1 MIYELVKNNDLEIL
15 DLSEDYFSPN
25 INTETENPLLVR
37 VVLKKKI
44 IPYYEKST
52 NYNLY
57 THIVS
62 KMNSNTHQSY
72 KDMNI
77 MNIILEKHN
86 IKYVAVAGTI
96 LGLNRHGGIIPWD
109 NDIDIGFI
117 DTEWDKLLKIK
128 KELEENGLSH
138 YENNSNNHCHFGKI
152 DCFRLLLNNNY
163 YTGVAK
169 TYCHVNEY
177 KQISKQIFGYTYIY
191 APFCSIKSLSFRYG
205 KSYFTTGDVNDN
217 FHYKDKHIPRFNL
230 NPNDYSYQTNK
241 SKYQKPVNHHQITKG
256 GKGHKTKCRKG
267 MCFL

>member
-152 DCFRLLLNNNY
+152 DCFRLL
-163 YTGVAK
+163 
-169 TYCHVNEY
+169 
-177 KQISKQIFGYTYIY
+177 
-191 APFCSIKSLSFRYG
+191 
-205 KSYFTTGDVNDN
+205 
-217 FHYKDKHIPRFNL
+217 
-230 NPNDYSYQTNK
+230 
-241 SKYQKPVNHHQITKG
+241 
-256 GKGHKTKCRKG
+256 
-267 MCFL
+267 